1 MSNVKPI
8 FSWLGHSTPR
18 DNGTGTGLEHLT
30 KQPAPFEKPTQPK
43 PAQPKDESYCP
54 VEAQG
59 LLYHIVTKWTLSTK
73 AISMLKAYYKKG
85 MSAIEL
91 HTVLNLH
98 NSRLPGQPVQNI
110 PKDTGIIHYIPIY
123 SNTSRMEIE
132 RDAKHSALQHQKYFL
147 SFRFNTKN
155 EAFVIIQRSKVNDF
169 INARKKEQQLIHER
183 HLKTYYKE
191 VVSIKGIS

>member
-1 MSNVKPI
+1 MSNIKVKY
-8 FSWLGHSTPR
+8 SWLEHST
-18 DNGTGTGLEHLT
+18 DSGNGNGNGLGHLT
-30 KQPAPFEKPTQPK
+30 KQPVIQ
-43 PAQPKDESYCP
+43 PAQSATNDCP

-59 LLYHIVTKWTLSTK
+59 LLYHMVTKWTLSTK
-73 AISMLKAYYKKG
+73 AISMLKAYYKRG

-91 HTVLNLH
+91 HTVLKLH
-98 NSRLPGQPVQNI
+98 NSRLPGQPQQNI
-110 PKDTGIIHYIPIY
+110 PKDTGLIHYIPIY

-132 RDAKHSALQHQKYFL
+132 RDARHSALQHQKYFL

-169 INARKKEQQLIHER
+169 INARKKEKQLLHER

-191 VVSIKGIS
+191 VVSVKGIS